1 MFTGIVAEVGEVRR
15 VEESDGGRRLT
26 IAADEVLS
34 DVEGGASIAVNGA
47 CLTVEEFDGESF
59 EVFLAA
65 ETVEKTYLGEIE
77 EGDVVNLERAL
88 RADARLDGHFVQG
101 HVDTT
106 TEVVDVRQ
114 VGEDGEALRA
124 SENGEALRA
133 SKNSSGE
140 SPREDWEYEFALPE
154 AFGQYIV
161 NKGSVALDGISLTV
175 AEKGEETFTVAIIP
189 TTRRVTNLSEKE
201 PGDPV
206 HLEVDVLAKYA
217 EELLAER

>member
-1 MFTGIVAEVGEVRR
+1 MFTGIVAEVGEIRR
-15 VEESDGGRRLT
+15 VEETEGGRRLT

-34 DVEGGASIAVNGA
+34 DVADGASIAVNGA
-47 CLTVEEFDGESF
+47 CLTVEAFDDDSF

-65 ETVEKTYLGEIE
+65 ETVAKTYLGEVG

-106 TEVVDVRQ
+106 TELVDVRQ
-114 VGEDGEALRA
+114 VGEDGEALRS
-124 SENGEALRA
+124 SE
-133 SKNSSGE
+133 NSSGE
-140 SPREDWEYEFALPE
+140 SPREDWEYEFAVPE
-154 AFGQYIV
+154 DFGQYIV
-161 NKGSVALDGISLTV
+161 DKGSVALDGISLTV
-175 AEKGEETFTVAIIP
+175 AEKGEDTFTVAIIP

-217 EELLAER
+217 DELLTERR

>member
-34 DVEGGASIAVNGA
+34 DVADGASIAVNGA
-47 CLTVEEFDGESF
+47 CLTVEEFDDESF
-59 EVFLAA
+59 VVFLAA
-65 ETVEKTYLGEIE
+65 ETVAKTYLGEIE

-106 TEVVDVRQ
+106 TELVDVRK
-114 VGEDGEALRA
+114 VGED
-124 SENGEALRA
+124 GEALRA

-140 SPREDWEYEFALPE
+140 SPREDWEYEFAVPE

>member
-15 VEESDGGRRLT
+15 IKETEGGRRLT

-34 DVEGGASIAVNGA
+34 DVENGASIAVNGA
-47 CLTVEEFDGESF
+47 CLTVEEFDDESF

-65 ETVEKTYLGEIE
+65 ETVEKTYLGEVE

-106 TEVVDVRQ
+106 TEVVDVRE
-114 VGEDGEALRA
+114 VG
-124 SENGEALRA
+124 
-133 SKNSSGE
+133 
-140 SPREDWEYEFALPE
+140 EDWEYEFAIPE
-154 AFGQYIV
+154 GYGQYIV
-161 NKGSVALDGISLTV
+161 DKGSVALDGISLTV

-189 TTRRVTNLSEKE
+189 TTRRVTNLSGKE

-217 EELLAER
+217 DELLAGQR